1 MGENGRKTYD
11 SDIAEKAKAS
21 LATKLRDLIDDPHA
35 LADHLG
41 CSVQAINQYKQGIA
55 YPKMENLIKIAAFYG
70 VSLDYLCGLS
80 PARSPDANIQAAVK
94 ALGLSEGA
102 VDFLMSLNA
111 EGRYYQDQRKALSL
125 LLETLLDERQGQSHD
140 VVSFGDGRAYLSEC
154 RKAVE
159 VSAAPSW
166 DDSVFQKER
175 ELKKLGR
182 YSMGSEAYATAIIEC
197 EAVARFRKLA
207 RFVVFGRDE

>member
-1 MGENGRKTYD
+1 MARSTEN
-11 SDIAEKAKAS
+11 AS
-21 LATKLRDLIDDPHA
+21 LEWEIGQRIMLLRGDETQEA
-35 LADHLG
+35 LAESIGVSREIIQHWERGTRHIKAGHLAALAQHFG
-41 CSVQAINQYKQGIA
+41 CSV
-55 YPKMENLIKIAAFYG
+55 
-70 VSLDYLCGLS
+70 DYLLGLVHDKN
-80 PARSPDANIQAAVK
+80 PEPDVRGAIK
-94 ALGLSEGA
+94 LTGLSEGA
-102 VDFLMSLNA
+102 IGFLMDLN
-111 EGRYYQDQRKALSL
+111 EQGRYYKDQREVLSL

-140 VVSFGDGRAYLSEC
+140 VVSFGDVLAYLSEC

-159 VSAAPSW
+159 ISAAPSW

-182 YSMGSEAYATAIIEC
+182 YSMGSKAYATAIIEC